1 MGTLYRFACSSCDY
15 SAEVSGGADR
25 GFVAQTETK
34 VCTACRSVV
43 DVLVGSYD
51 SRIVPA
57 DEVNR
62 CPECEG
68 TDLTLWAA
76 SRPCPRCKGTM
87 REDPPGPIVMWD

>member
-1 MGTLYRFACSSCDY
+1 M
-15 SAEVSGGADR
+15 
-25 GFVAQTETK
+25 AQTETM

-43 DVLVGSYD
+43 DVRVGSYD
-51 SRIVPA
+51 SEVVPA

-68 TDLTLWAA
+68 TDLTPWAA

-87 REDPPGPIVMWD
+87 REDPAGPTVMWD